1 MTNLFAKGT
10 GDLSEKR
17 KWRESQARIKAL
29 PEGYRVAA
37 QAVERYLTYFGGI
50 ADGEVLVKMN
60 EDLAALFEEA
70 AADETPIRSLLG
82 DNPVEFVE
90 IFLANYAEG
99 QWIAKERNRL
109 IQTIDELVQRGD

>member
-1 MTNLFAKGT
+1 MTNLFEKVT
-10 GDLSEKR
+10 GDLSQKR

-29 PEGYRVAA
+29 PNDYRIAA
-37 QAVERYLTYFGGI
+37 QAIERYLTYFGGV
-50 ADGEVLVKMN
+50 ADGDVLVKMN

-70 AADETPIRSLLG
+70 AADETPIRTLLG

-99 QWIAKERNRL
+99 QWIQKERNRL
-109 IQTIDELVQRGD
+109 INTIDELAPRGE